1 MDGHLGIRHNKWMTF
16 SFQTL
21 YNVLWPIHLKNRIKP
36 EFHPPTHEKE
46 QKATF
51 LNKINNKHRVIST
64 YFDLQ
69 YTNTE
74 EHNLYNKGHV
84 VQSNDST

>member
-1 MDGHLGIRHNKWMTF
+1 MYIAYKL
-16 SFQTL
+16 
-21 YNVLWPIHLKNRIKP
+21 LKNRIKP

-84 VQSNDST
+84 VQSNDSTWLIYSTNSLQMLVTFFDKNIP